1 MPRARD
7 VPGPGEGVAVSFGDQ
22 LAQYVVSGL
31 TTGAVYALVAL
42 GFCLIYNATRVVNFA
57 QGDFLSLGGLM
68 AYSFLGGAG
77 LPMVLAFPL
86 AVASVALVG
95 ALLERLAIRPARSRQ
110 VMVLI
115 FITIAASILMRGVFK
130 HLWGKQALAL
140 PPLSPETPMHL
151 LGATFTPQNLWVLG
165 ITLVAIVALVWFF
178 NRTLTGKAMRATA
191 INLSAAALMGID
203 AHRMTMYSFALAGA
217 LGALAGVLITPI
229 TSLSYE
235 VGVIMGLKGFAA
247 AVLGGY
253 GSFLG
258 AVVGGLALGLI
269 ESLAAGLI
277 SSVYKDAV
285 AFVVLLLVL
294 FLRPGGLLGVKSG
307 DRV

>member
-1 MPRARD
+1 LNF
-7 VPGPGEGVAVSFGDQ
+7 GEQ
-22 LAQYVVSGL
+22 IAQYVVSGL

-42 GFCLIYNATRVVNFA
+42 GFCLIYNATRIVNFA

-68 AYSFLGGAG
+68 TYTFLCGAG
-77 LPMVLAFPL
+77 LPMVLAFPC
-86 AVASVALVG
+86 AVVSVSLVG
-95 ALLERLAIRPARSRQ
+95 ALLERLAIRPAKSRQ

-115 FITIAASILMRGVFK
+115 FITIAASILMRGIFK
-130 HLWGKQALAL
+130 HLWGKDALAL
-140 PPLSPETPMHL
+140 PPLSPEVPLKL

-165 ITLVAIVALVWFF
+165 MTLVAIVALMWFF

-191 INLSAAALMGID
+191 INPSAAALMGID
-203 AHRMTMYSFALAGA
+203 AHRMTMYSFGLAGG

-229 TSLSYE
+229 TSLSYS
-235 VGVIMGLKGFAA
+235 VGVVIGLKGFAA

-253 GSFLG
+253 GSFVG
-258 AVVGGLALGLI
+258 AVLGGLVLGLI
-269 ESLAAGLI
+269 ESLTAGLV

-294 FLRPGGLLGVKSG
+294 FLRPGGLMGLKGG
-307 DRV
+307 ERV

>member
-1 MPRARD
+1 M
-7 VPGPGEGVAVSFGDQ
+7 SLGDQ
-22 LAQYVVSGL
+22 IAQYVVSGL

-42 GFCLIYNATRVVNFA
+42 GFCLIYNATRIVNFA

-68 AYSFLGGAG
+68 AYTFLVGAG
-77 LPMVLAFPL
+77 LPMPLAFPL
-86 AVASVALVG
+86 AVVSVALVG
-95 ALLERLAIRPARSRQ
+95 ALLERLAIRPAKSRQ

-140 PPLSPETPMHL
+140 PPLSPEVPL
-151 LGATFTPQNLWVLG
+151 RVLGATFTPQNLWVLG
-165 ITLVAIVALVWFF
+165 MTLAAIVALLWFF

-191 INLSAAALMGID
+191 INPAAAALMGID

-235 VGVIMGLKGFAA
+235 VGVIIGLKGFAA

-253 GSFLG
+253 GSFVG
-258 AVVGGLALGLI
+258 AVVGGLVLGLI
-269 ESLAAGLI
+269 ESLTAGLI

-285 AFVVLLLVL
+285 AFIVLLLVL
-294 FLRPGGLLGVKSG
+294 FARPGGLMGLKTRE
-307 DRV
+307 RV

>member
-1 MPRARD
+1 M
-7 VPGPGEGVAVSFGDQ
+7 SFGEQ
-22 LAQYVVSGL
+22 IAQYVVSGL

-42 GFCLIYNATRVVNFA
+42 GFCLIYNATRIVNFA

-68 AYSFLGGAG
+68 AYTFLTGAG
-77 LPMVLAFPL
+77 LPMILAFPC
-86 AVASVALVG
+86 AVVSVALVG
-95 ALLERLAIRPARSRQ
+95 ALLERLAIRPAKSRQ

-115 FITIAASILMRGVFK
+115 FITIAASILMRGIFK
-130 HLWGKQALAL
+130 HLWGKEALAL
-140 PPLSPETPMHL
+140 PPLSPEVPL
-151 LGATFTPQNLWVLG
+151 KVLGATLTPQNLWVLG
-165 ITLVAIVALVWFF
+165 MTLAAIVALLWFF

-191 INLSAAALMGID
+191 INPSAAALMGID
-203 AHRMTMYSFALAGA
+203 ANRMTMYSFGLAGG

-253 GSFLG
+253 GSFVG
-258 AVVGGLALGLI
+258 AILGGLVLGLI
-269 ESLAAGLI
+269 ESLTAGLV

-294 FLRPGGLLGVKSG
+294 FLRPGGLMGVKSG

>member
-1 MPRARD
+1 LTLY
-7 VPGPGEGVAVSFGDQ
+7 DQ
-22 LAQYVVSGL
+22 IAQYIMSGL
-31 TTGAVYALVAL
+31 TTGAIYALVAL
-42 GFCLIYNATRVVNFA
+42 GFCLIYNTTRIVNFA

-68 AYSFLGGAG
+68 MYTFLVGAG
-77 LPMVLAFPL
+77 LPAPLSFPMAVL
-86 AVASVALVG
+86 AVAMVG
-95 ALLERLAIRPARSRQ
+95 ALLERLCIRPAKSRQ
-110 VMVLI
+110 VIVLI

-130 HLWGKQALAL
+130 HLWGKDALAL
-140 PPLSPETPMHL
+140 PSLSPEVPLKL

-165 ITLVAIVALVWFF
+165 ITIAAIFGLIWFF

-191 INLSAAALMGID
+191 FNPKAASLMGID
-203 AHRMTMYSFALAGA
+203 VHLMTMYSFALAGA
-217 LGALAGVLITPI
+217 LGAMAGVLITPI

-258 AVVGGLALGLI
+258 AIVGGLVLGLL
-269 ESLAAGLI
+269 ESLSAGLI
-277 SSVYKDAV
+277 SSAYKDVV

-294 FLRPGGLLGVKSG
+294 FLRPGGLLGVG
-307 DRV
+307 AQERA